1 MKNLFLLGAM
11 GAMAGACAFTVRVCP
26 ENRFSDAAAA
36 WWTERADRTIVLSN
50 AVTAARGV
58 SLDGQWLPP
67 GHAATLPPPVP
78 AGRARRTEPL
88 AAPRA
93 AVTNGGFQ
101 VTLRVDLADVRADE
115 RLWAV
120 PGGVELYVRRAGRLA
135 YDRALGNYLPFRR
148 ADGACFVLEAKLPGP
163 AARIGLPLAAVPRP
177 LGVEEVRLN
186 YDGTHWQIALAGLF
200 DEEFPWYAAAW
211 PETPV
216 AETFSPRVRSAAF
229 RLGAA
234 PDLVQ
239 AAYGPAAS
247 RPVARPIQYWTPD
260 DPNAW
265 VGDVVCGFDRGRF
278 HVFYLYDRRHH
289 QSRAGRGA
297 HYFAHLS
304 TTNLTEWFEHP
315 ALALDAPWESHGT
328 GTPFRWEGK
337 YHLAYG
343 LHTVRTVPWEKTTGP
358 AMAAW
363 RDAHGGAEGLFRMAD
378 LAPAVPQGGTYAS
391 STDGLRFEKSGVLF
405 TAAQNPTV
413 YNRPDGTLGLADNT
427 RLWQSAR
434 FGGWRVA
441 DDTKHARGDCPCVF
455 SWKGHAYVVQG
466 FFMMDHSASGKPGT
480 WEAWEESGDDLY
492 DGLSVPMVAPWHD
505 DRRILA
511 GWINHVHGWGGWLCL
526 RELVAEP
533 DGRLGTKWLPEAP
546 PPGEVRTFAVAAGR
560 TFACPF
566 VSETGARLELRVDAA
581 EGRAQF
587 SDVGAD
593 GAAPRRETLREIL
606 ARLPEKER
614 TVGAVNRQEAPHRA
628 GNFAIGKI
636 RGLDAPYAVRVAVW
650 YDAKSDATL
659 FDAEIAGRRT
669 LVCRRPGKYAY
680 GPAGGAAEEEAAAE
694 VEEDRAR
701 DPLRPQLRYTP
712 RRGWVNDPNGLTW
725 QNGEWRFF
733 YQHNPTGTQWGNL
746 HWGHAVSR
754 DLVHWEEL
762 PPALAP
768 DAAGMMF
775 SGCGVVDA
783 AGTAGFGKDAHVLL
797 YTAAGE
803 KGRPFTQGLA
813 FSRDGRRYEKYAGN
827 PVIPQLSPGNR
838 DPKVFW
844 HAPTRAWVMALYGE
858 EKGRHVVWILT
869 SPDLKTWTKRSTVV
883 GGAKGKDTWLYECP
897 GLEELKIEGE
907 DGTAWVLWGADN
919 AYAVGSFDGATFRPE
934 AERLAGVVD
943 AREGGRPYYAAQ
955 TFAHAPG
962 GRSVW
967 VAWYRLPRRPC
978 SAFTHAFSLP
988 QELTLRRTGEG
999 LRLVRRPARELAAL
1013 RDGPAVP
1020 FGLFEGELAEIDV
1033 ACTLAPDGRLALDLR
1048 GVPFVCDAAKGT
1060 LAVAGRTFD
1069 WPLAKGRL
1077 DVKIFLDRVG
1087 LEIFS
1092 ADGLRMAAVAEA
1104 WPKAPLTSLAVTA
1117 RAGVTDAAFTATRL
1131 RSIWTPR
1138 ATKPA
1143 APVVFDD
1150 FERTDW
1156 GAWTATGT
1164 AFGAGPATR
1173 ALPRQGSVGGFR
1185 GRAFATSY
1193 HGGDGATG
1201 TLTSAAFTVEKPYV
1215 NFLIGGGRWPGRAEL
1230 QLVVDGAVVRAQ
1242 TGWNTPADGS
1252 GIGEDLHPAFFDVR
1266 AFKGRTARLRLV
1278 DAVREGWGHVN
1289 VDEITFDEAPPAARP
1304 PARVRSFVAEKPY
1317 LLFPMWNCGPARLRR
1332 RLRVFADG
1340 EPIRVM
1346 DVLLPEKDPDWW
1358 AWMDVSAYKGRLL
1371 SFQMDGCEGLGY
1383 DPLAVI
1389 EAADRPREAA
1399 NLYDEPNR
1407 PQLKFSPRQGWL
1419 NDPNGLVYRDGKWL
1433 LFYQHNPFS
1442 VWWGNL
1448 HWGCAESTDLVH
1460 WRDHGAALVPLP
1472 PKRDIISGSD
1482 VVDVDDTA
1490 GFGKNAHIL
1499 LVKYGPGLCAW
1510 TAARDG
1516 RGYAYWPGNPLS
1528 RQVPGADPK
1537 VIWYAKGRRWIC
1549 LTHGVEDRTYTVYIS
1564 SSPNLR
1570 DWTLESRFYGDHVSK
1585 GRQQYLHECP
1595 GLEELRIRGEKGTA
1609 WILWGAN
1616 AVSAIGA
1623 FDGKTF
1629 TPEEERIPTYRRAPL
1644 ARAWPWYAAQAFQN
1658 GPGGRVVLM
1667 PWLTVNLVAYDRRTA
1682 FNQALGI
1689 PQELDLVR
1697 TAEGLRLARRPV
1709 REMDALRDGP
1719 AVPLEAFEGELAEL
1733 NVSCRPGP
1741 DARIEWDVRGVPL
1754 AWDAR
1759 TGMLTMGAHGK
1770 IAAESVSWPLANGTL
1785 AFRLYVDRV
1794 GFEAFS
1800 PDGLLAAPFRAA
1812 FPDRAKRRISARTH
1826 GPVEAASFT
1835 ATRLRSIWAK

>member
-1 MKNLFLLGAM
+1 MKRLFLLGVVAM
-11 GAMAGACAFTVRVCP
+11 GAMIDARGFTVRVCP
-26 ENRFSDAAAA
+26 ENHFTDQEAA

-50 AVTAARGV
+50 AVTAAQGAQ
-58 SLDGQWLPP
+58 LDGVWLPP
-67 GHAATLPPPVP
+67 GRTATLPPPVP
-78 AGRARRTEPL
+78 AGRALRTERL
-88 AAPRA
+88 SASRA

-101 VTLRVDLADVRADE
+101 ATLRVDLADVREDE

-120 PGGVELYVRRAGRLA
+120 PGGVELYVRKAGRFA
-135 YDRALGNYLPFRR
+135 YDRGMGNYLPFSR
-148 ADGACFVLEAKLPGP
+148 ADGACPVLEAKLPGP
-163 AARIGLPLAAVPRP
+163 AARIGIPLAAVPRD
-177 LGVEEVRLN
+177 LGEEEVRLN
-186 YDGTHWQIALAGLF
+186 YDGTHWQLSLAGLF

-211 PETPV
+211 PEEPV
-216 AETFSPRVRSAAF
+216 ATTFSPRVRAAAF

-234 PDLVQ
+234 SDLVQ
-239 AAYGPAAS
+239 ADYGPSAA
-247 RPVARPIQYWTPD
+247 RPVTRPIQYWTPND
-260 DPNAW
+260 HNAW

-289 QSRAGRGA
+289 KSRAGRGA

-315 ALALDAPWESHGT
+315 ALALTAPWESHGT

-343 LHTVRTVPWEKTTGP
+343 LHTVRTVPWAQTTGP

-363 RDAHGGAEGLFRMAD
+363 RAAHGGAEGIFRMSD

-391 STDGLRFEKSGVLF
+391 SADGLRFEKSGVLF

-413 YNRPDGTLGLADNT
+413 YNRPDGSLGLADYV
-427 RLWQSAR
+427 RLWRSDR
-434 FGGWRVA
+434 FGGWTVA
-441 DDTKHARGDCPCVF
+441 DDTKHARGDCPSVF
-455 SWKGHAYVVQG
+455 SWKGHSYVIQG

-492 DGLSVPMVAPWHD
+492 EGLAVPMVAPWHG

-546 PPGEVRTFAVAAGR
+546 PPGDVRTFEVAAGA
-560 TFACPF
+560 TFAHTF
-566 VSETGARLELRVDAA
+566 VSEQGARLELRVDAA
-581 EGRAQF
+581 ERRAQF
-587 SDVGAD
+587 SDCGAD
-593 GAAPRRETLREIL
+593 GVAPRRETLREIL
-606 ARLPEKER
+606 MRLPAKER
-614 TVGAVNRQEAPHRA
+614 TINAVNRQEVPHRG
-628 GNFAIGKI
+628 GNFAIGKV
-636 RGLDAPYAVRVAVW
+636 RGVDRDYTVRVAVW

-680 GPAGGAAEEEAAAE
+680 AESP
-694 VEEDRAR
+694 DLAR
-701 DPLRPQLRYTP
+701 DPNRPQLRYTP
-712 RRGWVNDPNGLTW
+712 RFGWVNDPNGLTW

-733 YQHNPTGTQWGNL
+733 YQHNPTGTQWGNM
-746 HWGHAVSR
+746 HWGYAVST
-754 DLVHWEEL
+754 DLVHWEERK
-762 PPALAP
+762 PVLAP
-768 DAAGMMF
+768 DAMGMMF
-775 SGCGVVDA
+775 SGSGVVDREN
-783 AGTAGFGKDAHVLL
+783 TAGFGKDAHVLL

-803 KGRPFTQGLA
+803 KGKPFTQCLA

-858 EKGRHVVWILT
+858 ENGRHVAWILT
-869 SPDLKTWTKRSTVV
+869 SPDLKTWTKRSTVT
-883 GGAKGKDTWLYECP
+883 GGETAKKDRWLYECP

-919 AYAVGSFDGATFRPE
+919 AYAVGTFDGAVFRPE
-934 AERLAGVVD
+934 VARLAGVVA
-943 AREGGRPYYAAQ
+943 AREGGMPYYAAQ
-955 TFAHAPG
+955 TFSNAPD
-962 GRSVW
+962 GRAVW
-967 VAWYRLPRRPC
+967 VAWYRLPKRPC
-978 SAFTHAFSLP
+978 MDFTHAFSLP
-988 QELTLRRTGEG
+988 QELSLRRTPEG

-1013 RDGPAVP
+1013 REGAAVP
-1020 FGLFEGELAEIDV
+1020 FALFDGELAEIDV
-1033 ACTLAPDGRLALDLR
+1033 ACTVASDGRLALDLR
-1048 GVPFVCDAAKGT
+1048 GVPLVYDAAKGT
-1060 LAVAGRTFD
+1060 LTVAGRTFD
-1069 WPLAKGRL
+1069 WPLDRGRL
-1077 DVKIFLDRVG
+1077 AFKAFLDRVG

-1092 ADGLRMAAVAEA
+1092 ADGLRVAAVPEA
-1104 WPKAPLTSLAVTA
+1104 WPKPPCRSLAVTA
-1117 RAGVTDAAFTATRL
+1117 RTGVTEASFRATRL

-1138 ATKPA
+1138 AVKPS
-1143 APVVFDD
+1143 APVAFDD
-1150 FERTDW
+1150 FERADW
-1156 GAWTATGT
+1156 GAWTVTGT
-1164 AFGAGPATR
+1164 AFGKSPVTNT
-1173 ALPRQGSVGGFR
+1173 LPRQARVGGFR
-1185 GRAFATSY
+1185 GRSFITSY

-1201 TLTSAAFTVEKPYV
+1201 TLTSAAFTVTKPYV
-1215 NFLIGGGRWPGRAEL
+1215 NFLIGGGRAPDRAEL
-1230 QLVVDGAVVRAQ
+1230 QLLVDGKVVRAQ
-1242 TGWNTPADGS
+1242 TGWNEPADGP
-1252 GIGEDLHPAFFDVR
+1252 GIGETLHPASFDVR
-1266 AFKGRTARLRLV
+1266 AFRGRTARLRVV
-1278 DAVREGWGHVN
+1278 DTAREGWGHVN
-1289 VDEITFDEAPPAARP
+1289 VDAITFDEAPPAP
-1304 PARVRSFVAEKPY
+1304 PVPAHTRTFVAAKPY
-1317 LLFPMWNCGPARLRR
+1317 VLFPMWNCGPGSLRR
-1332 RLRVFADG
+1332 RLTVFADG
-1340 EPIRVM
+1340 APIRVM

-1358 AWMDVSAYKGRLL
+1358 AWMDVSAYKGQALT
-1371 SFQMDGCEGLGY
+1371 FQMDVTGLSY
-1383 DPLAVI
+1383 DPLATI

-1448 HWGCAESTDLVH
+1448 HWGYAESTDLVH
-1460 WRDHGAALVPLP
+1460 WTDHGAELVPEP
-1472 PKRDIISGSD
+1472 PHRDIISGSG
-1482 VVDVDDTA
+1482 VVDRENTA
-1490 GFGKNAHIL
+1490 GFGKDAHVI

-1510 TAARDG
+1510 TAPDG
-1516 RGYAYWPGNPLS
+1516 RHYAYWPGNPLS
-1528 RQVPGADPK
+1528 RAVPGADPK
-1537 VIWYAKGRRWIC
+1537 VIWYAKGKKWIC
-1549 LTHGVEDRTYTVYIS
+1549 LTHGVEDRTYTVYIC

-1570 DWTLESRFYGDHVSK
+1570 DWTLESKFYGDHVSK

-1616 AVSAIGA
+1616 AVSAIGS
-1623 FDGKTF
+1623 FDGKVF
-1629 TPEEERIPTYRRAPL
+1629 TPVEERIPTYQRQPGAKG
-1644 ARAWPWYAAQAFQN
+1644 WPWYAAQAFQN
-1658 GPGGRVVLM
+1658 GPDGRVVLM
-1667 PWLTVNLVAYDRRTA
+1667 PWLTLNMVALDRRSA

-1709 REMDALRDGP
+1709 REMDALRAGP
-1719 AVPLEAFEGELAEL
+1719 AVPLADFAGELAEV

-1741 DARIEWDVRGVPL
+1741 DARIEWDMRGVPF

-1759 TGMLTMGAHGK
+1759 TEMLTMGAHGK
-1770 IAAESVSWPLANGTL
+1770 VAAESVKWPLVNGTL

-1800 PDGLLAAPFRAA
+1800 PDGLLAAPFRSA
-1812 FPDRAKRRISARTH
+1812 FPDRAKRRITVKTT
-1826 GPVEAASFT
+1826 GPVADASFT
-1835 ATRLRSIWAK
+1835 ATPLRSIWSAAHRAR